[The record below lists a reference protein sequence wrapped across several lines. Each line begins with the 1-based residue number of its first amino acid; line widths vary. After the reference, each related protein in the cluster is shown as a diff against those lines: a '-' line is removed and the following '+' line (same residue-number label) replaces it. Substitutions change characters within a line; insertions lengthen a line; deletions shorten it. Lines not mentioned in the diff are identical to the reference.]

1 MTSLEILNR
10 TFVKNDRQA
19 FDLVYD
25 HLLSQGEK
33 SMIYDND
40 CAYRAKDYDEA
51 LEASEFWFNGKSCAV
66 GCLIKNDYYDEDI
79 ELTPV
84 DSDHVL
90 DIVRDSHPEWGIDS
104 DSVVMLQL
112 LQKIHDSIW
121 SDSWEIMLNAA
132 KELLFEE
139 NIIVKLRNDEYK
151 KLYSNSVHSRDMASF
166 IYEEMEIKAQNDPG
180 EESV

>member
-1 MTSLEILNR
+1 
-10 TFVKNDRQA
+10 
-19 FDLVYD
+19 
-25 HLLSQGEK
+25 
-33 SMIYDND
+33 
-40 CAYRAKDYDEA
+40 
-51 LEASEFWFNGKSCAV
+51 
-66 GCLIKNDYYDEDI
+66 
-79 ELTPV
+79 
-84 DSDHVL
+84 
-90 DIVRDSHPEWGIDS
+90 
-104 DSVVMLQL
+104 MLQL
-112 LQKIHDSIW
+112 LQRIHDSIW